1 MPSNRQD
8 ILQSLSEATKAGV
21 IIVSC
26 TQCSNG
32 AVSGIYE
39 TGRAL
44 IDAGVIPGS
53 DITPEAALT
62 KLSYVLG
69 KENWDL
75 AMKRRAMQ
83 FSIRESSSILTMIK
97 ITIMT
102 MMMMTVTLNTIM
114 MMTLMMTT
122 LMMTLMI
129 ITSTILTLMMML
141 ELTPIRG
148 EMTAQFEAVNPATQE
163 IMTDKRNTL
172 ELIETVARTMSLSS
186 GEEMSGLKTVL
197 FPSLLCSVA
206 HLGDTDHLAALQTH
220 DPDLNLT
227 DYSGRTALHTAA
239 VSGQEEVVVW
249 LLQRGASVHV
259 RDNNNEGP
267 LLGAVR
273 EGKFH
278 HLLDDVGEGDY
289 YDEDEDDEDDKDK
302 DEDDEDNDYDEDE
315 DVDDND
321 DDGGYDNDNDDDEDD
336 GGTDCLGLDTW
347 R

>member
-1 MPSNRQD
+1 
-8 ILQSLSEATKAGV
+8 
-21 IIVSC
+21 
-26 TQCSNG
+26 
-32 AVSGIYE
+32 
-39 TGRAL
+39 
-44 IDAGVIPGS
+44 
-53 DITPEAALT
+53 
-62 KLSYVLG
+62 
-69 KENWDL
+69 
-75 AMKRRAMQ
+75 
-83 FSIRESSSILTMIK
+83 
-97 ITIMT
+97 
-102 MMMMTVTLNTIM
+102 
-114 MMTLMMTT
+114 MTT
-122 LMMTLMI
+122 LMMTLIMM
-129 ITSTILTLMMML
+129 TSTVLTLMMML

-273 EGKFH
+273 EGQF
-278 HLLDDVGEGDY
+278 HLLRD
-289 YDEDEDDEDDKDK
+289 DEDDEDEFEDVYDDD
-302 DEDDEDNDYDEDE
+302 DEDDEN
-315 DVDDND
+315 VDDND
-321 DDGGYDNDNDDDEDD
+321 DDENDDDDDDNDDDVNDHDNDDDEDD
-336 GGTDCLGLDTW
+336 GGTDCLELDTW